1 MSRPKK
7 KKRTYPRLPNKFGS
21 IKKLSGNRTNPYG
34 VYPPTTEF
42 DEDGR
47 PKSVPALAYVDDW
60 YYGFSIL
67 TAYHAGTYVPG
78 VYPPKPAQKLT
89 DIEGL
94 DEVIKNLINDY
105 SKLRSALTGQV
116 ERVQGPTFAEVYKRF
131 YNWKYVSSKKM
142 YSESSKNSAKAAF
155 KNCASLHDQIFA
167 DLRYSDLQA
176 VIDGC
181 ELKHASL
188 ELILNLF
195 HQMYAYAD
203 IEGLCEKDY
212 STHVKIN
219 IEDDDEGGEPF
230 TEEELKILW
239 KNEKNPEIELLLI
252 MCYSGYRIAA
262 YKTLKVNLDD
272 QYFQGGLKTKAG
284 KDRIVPIHPGILTLV
299 KRRLKRDGGLLVCSV
314 GKYRKSMYG
323 ALEMLGIEKHTPH
336 DCRHTFSALCEKYEV
351 QENDRKRMLGHSFGN
366 DITNKTYGH
375 RSLEDLR
382 TEICKI
388 KICH

>member
-1 MSRPKK
+1 MGVFFILIFREVDIMSRPKK

-94 DEVIKNLINDY
+94 DEVIKNLISDY

-176 VIDGC
+176 VIDG
-181 ELKHASL
+181 
-188 ELILNLF
+188 
-195 HQMYAYAD
+195 
-203 IEGLCEKDY
+203 
-212 STHVKIN
+212 
-219 IEDDDEGGEPF
+219 
-230 TEEELKILW
+230 
-239 KNEKNPEIELLLI
+239 
-252 MCYSGYRIAA
+252 
-262 YKTLKVNLDD
+262 
-272 QYFQGGLKTKAG
+272 
-284 KDRIVPIHPGILTLV
+284 
-299 KRRLKRDGGLLVCSV
+299 
-314 GKYRKSMYG
+314 
-323 ALEMLGIEKHTPH
+323 
-336 DCRHTFSALCEKYEV
+336 
-351 QENDRKRMLGHSFGN
+351 
-366 DITNKTYGH
+366 
-375 RSLEDLR
+375 
-382 TEICKI
+382 
-388 KICH
+388 